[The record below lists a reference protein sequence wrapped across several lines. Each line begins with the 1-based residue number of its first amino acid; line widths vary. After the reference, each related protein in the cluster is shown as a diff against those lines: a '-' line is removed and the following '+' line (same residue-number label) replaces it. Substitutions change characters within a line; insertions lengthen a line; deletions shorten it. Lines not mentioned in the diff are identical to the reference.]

1 MTTSVT
7 PNNNVTIK
15 TIYDPSVVGF
25 CLPKTAAYT
34 GTALNGIYEN
44 NPDNYNVSG
53 SFNYG
58 YKFYTNGWKSGGT
71 IFLSALGTRDTYT
84 TLGLLYKVL
93 IDGYYYTDGVG
104 TSGGGLYLAFGS
116 GRINC
121 QASQC
126 RSMGNI
132 IWPAKEI

>member
-1 MTTSVT
+1 MIYS
-7 PNNNVTIK
+7 K
-15 TIYDPSVVGF
+15 TAQIVE
-25 CLPKTAAYT
+25 PKTAAFT
-34 GTALNGIYEN
+34 GFTSTGN
-44 NPDNYNVSG
+44 NSG
-53 SFNYG
+53 NQNQFNITG
-58 YKFYTNGWKSGGT
+58 GFNKGWNFYTNGWKSGGT